1 MGANAAT
8 KLYKVVENVERILA
22 IELMNAVQAIAFRKH
37 RSSDFIENL
46 IDSYRSEVDFLNKDR
61 LLYIDITKSTDFIS
75 LLEIDDNLL

>member
-1 MGANAAT
+1 M
-8 KLYKVVENVERILA
+8 ERILA
-22 IELMNAVQAIAFRKH
+22 IELMNAVQAIAFRKQ
-37 RSSDFIENL
+37 RSSDFIENF